1 MAHSLNLAQ
10 LTACF
15 CTACEQ
21 KMDFTFLN
29 IWGGKELPFFNIWTL
44 YHSWISVQAKLCD
57 NTGMQVCSHMVSGL
71 LSQYWVA
78 AERSCGH
85 KVYVIYSRALCR
97 KSMQN
102 TVWALNKNI
111 SKTNRKGSLF
121 VFPLFSF
128 VERARL
134 VILQSILCFKECNL
148 SNSYPL
154 TYELKQGFPFFLPTP
169 WHFIYNRNCY
179 LLVINFKKKILVGEG
194 TGLEKKVFI
203 YLLLAASGLSCAVGD
218 RHCVVQATLHWWSEG
233 PRAWA

>member
-29 IWGGKELPFFNIWTL
+29 IWGEKELPFFNIWTL

-57 NTGMQVCSHMVSGL
+57 NTDMQVCSHMVSGL

-154 TYELKQGFPFFLPTP
+154 TYELKQAFPFFLPTP

-179 LLVINFKKKILVGEG
+179 LLVINFKKK
-194 TGLEKKVFI
+194 
-203 YLLLAASGLSCAVGD
+203 Y
-218 RHCVVQATLHWWSEG
+218 
-233 PRAWA
+233 